1 MYEEDEEAEV
11 WSGPIALKDEPA
23 NALEYLQSIY
33 RNPSEPD
40 GRRMR
45 AAMAALPFETPK
57 LAAMAIGDMNGQTF
71 AAMLDKAILR
81 SREQPRQIEHRADET
96 VEPVKWTGPLR
107 GGDSR

>member
-1 MYEEDEEAEV
+1 MYEEDDEEQEWPV
-11 WSGPIALKDEPA
+11 VQVLTPA

-57 LAAMAIGDMNGQTF
+57 LAVVTNLSNENF
-71 AAMLDKAILR
+71 AAMLDKAIAR
-81 SREQPRQIEHRADET
+81 TRVPQIELRA
-96 VEPVKWTGPLR
+96 EPDD
-107 GGDSR
+107 GG

>member
-1 MYEEDEEAEV
+1 MYEEDEGSDEQWPVMLVEA
-11 WSGPIALKDEPA
+11 PA

-57 LAAMAIGDMNGQTF
+57 LAVTTNISNESF
-71 AAMLDKAILR
+71 AAMLDKAIAR
-81 SREQPRQIEHRADET
+81 SRVPQIELSA
-96 VEPVKWTGPLR
+96 EPDDGR
-107 GGDSR
+107 

>member
-1 MYEEDEEAEV
+1 MYEEDEGSEEQWPVMLVEV
-11 WSGPIALKDEPA
+11 PA

-57 LAAMAIGDMNGQTF
+57 LAVTTNLSNENF
-71 AAMLDKAILR
+71 AAMLDRAILR
-81 SREQPRQIEHRADET
+81 SQGNGRNIPQIELSA
-96 VEPVKWTGPLR
+96 EPDDGR
-107 GGDSR
+107 

>member
-11 WSGPIALKDEPA
+11 WSGPIALKHEPA

-57 LAAMAIGDMNGQTF
+57 LAVTTNLSNENF
-71 AAMLDKAILR
+71 AAMLDRAILR
-81 SREQPRQIEHRADET
+81 SQGNGRNVPQIELRA
-96 VEPVKWTGPLR
+96 EPEP
-107 GGDSR
+107 S

>member
-57 LAAMAIGDMNGQTF
+57 LAVTTNLSNENF
-71 AAMLDKAILR
+71 AAMLDRAILR
-81 SREQPRQIEHRADET
+81 SQGNGRNIPQIELSA
-96 VEPVKWTGPLR
+96 EPDDGR
-107 GGDSR
+107 